1 MGSAKVIEESQEG
14 FMGEGGFIW
23 AFRALVVFSTG
34 RELSQ
39 EDGNKGWV
47 F

>member
-1 MGSAKVIEESQEG
+1 MGSAKVIGESQEG
-14 FMGEGGFIW
+14 FMGEVVLSGPS
-23 AFRALVVFSTG
+23 LMVFSTG

-39 EDGNKGWV
+39 EDGNRGRV